1 MSRRRQTA
9 ADKARQ
15 KKTLD
20 AFDQILAE
28 VRSTNGVA
36 LEYFTKIRKK
46 LSKRPDY
53 RLKETRTLQTRA

>member
-1 MSRRRQTA
+1 MSRRRQTT

-20 AFDQILAE
+20 AFDQVLAE

-36 LEYFTKIRKK
+36 LEYFAKMRKK
-46 LSKRPDY
+46 LSKRPDH

>member
-9 ADKARQ
+9 TDKARQ

-20 AFDQILAE
+20 AFDQIIAE
-28 VRSTNGVA
+28 VRTTDGVA

-46 LSKRPDY
+46 LSKRPDH
-53 RLKETRTLQTRA
+53 RLKEARAVPSQA